1 VSDPNASAG
10 AGSRRES
17 AASALPGSDVIG
29 EYVADFLTTATR
41 LADALERVAG
51 AIRSAAEE
59 GERLSKTL
67 REELPPNLFSRD
79 RASETVPVAVVG
91 IAALA
96 VMFMAQRR
104 RSRPLDA
111 RSF

>member
-1 VSDPNASAG
+1 MADESVS
-10 AGSRRES
+10 
-17 AASALPGSDVIG
+17 SALPGSDLVG
-29 EYVADFLTTATR
+29 EYVADFLLTANR
-41 LADALERVAG
+41 LADALERIAG

-59 GERLSKTL
+59 GERLTKTL
-67 REELPPNLFSRD
+67 REELPPNLFSRE
-79 RASETVPVAVVG
+79 RATETIPVAVVG

-96 VMFMAQRR
+96 VMFLAQRR

>member
-1 VSDPNASAG
+1 VADESVS
-10 AGSRRES
+10 
-17 AASALPGSDVIG
+17 SALPGSDVVG
-29 EYVADFLTTATR
+29 EYVADFVTTATR
-41 LADALERVAG
+41 LADALERIAG
-51 AIRSAAEE
+51 AIRSAAAE
-59 GERLSKTL
+59 GERLTKTL
-67 REELPPNLFSRD
+67 REELPPNLFSRE

-96 VMFMAQRR
+96 VMFLAQRR

>member
-1 VSDPNASAG
+1 VADESVS
-10 AGSRRES
+10 
-17 AASALPGSDVIG
+17 SALPGSDVVG
-29 EYVADFLTTATR
+29 EYVADFLLTANR
-41 LADALERVAG
+41 LADALERIAG

-59 GERLSKTL
+59 GERLTKTL
-67 REELPPNLFSRD
+67 REELPPNLFSRE
-79 RASETVPVAVVG
+79 RATETIPVAVVG

-96 VMFMAQRR
+96 VMFLAQRR

>member
-1 VSDPNASAG
+1 MTDAKPENVAS
-10 AGSRRES
+10 S
-17 AASALPGSDVIG
+17 LPGSDVVG
-29 EYVADFLTTATR
+29 EYVADFLTTAYR
-41 LADALERVAG
+41 LADALERIAG

-59 GERLSKTL
+59 GDRLHKTF
-67 REELPPNLFSRD
+67 REELPANLFSRE
-79 RASETVPVAVVG
+79 RASETVPVAVIGV
-91 IAALA
+91 AALA

>member
-1 VSDPNASAG
+1 VADESVS
-10 AGSRRES
+10 
-17 AASALPGSDVIG
+17 SALPGSDLVG
-29 EYVADFLTTATR
+29 EYVADFLLTANR
-41 LADALERVAG
+41 LADALERIAG

-59 GERLSKTL
+59 GERLTKTL
-67 REELPPNLFSRD
+67 REELPPNLFSRE
-79 RASETVPVAVVG
+79 RATETIPVAVVG

-96 VMFMAQRR
+96 VMFLAQRR

>member
-1 VSDPNASAG
+1 MSDPKTENV
-10 AGSRRES
+10 
-17 AASALPGSDVIG
+17 ASALPGSDVIG
-29 EYVADFLTTATR
+29 EYVADFLVTANR
-41 LADALERVAG
+41 LADALERIAG

-59 GERLSKTL
+59 GERLTKTL
-67 REELPPNLFSRD
+67 REELPPNLFSRE

-96 VMFMAQRR
+96 VIFVAQRR

>member
-1 VSDPNASAG
+1 MVADPNAYAG
-10 AGSRRES
+10 AKPES
-17 AASALPGSDVIG
+17 AASALPGSDVIA

-41 LADALERVAG
+41 LADALERIAG

-59 GERLSKTL
+59 GDRLSKTL
-67 REELPPNLFSRD
+67 RAELPPNLFSRE
-79 RASETVPVAVVG
+79 RATETVPVAVVG

-104 RSRPLDA
+104 RSRPLDG

>member
-1 VSDPNASAG
+1 VADENVS
-10 AGSRRES
+10 
-17 AASALPGSDVIG
+17 SALPGSDVVG
-29 EYVADFLTTATR
+29 EYVADFVTTATR
-41 LADALERVAG
+41 LADALERIAG
-51 AIRSAAEE
+51 AIRSAAAE
-59 GERLSKTL
+59 GERLTKTL
-67 REELPPNLFSRD
+67 REELPPNLFSRE

-96 VMFMAQRR
+96 VMFVAQRR

>member
-1 VSDPNASAG
+1 MSDPKTENVAS
-10 AGSRRES
+10 S
-17 AASALPGSDVIG
+17 LPGSDVIG
-29 EYVADFLTTATR
+29 EYVADFLVTANR
-41 LADALERVAG
+41 LADALERIAG

-59 GERLSKTL
+59 GERLTKTL
-67 REELPPNLFSRD
+67 REELPPNLFSRE

-96 VMFMAQRR
+96 VMFVAQRR

>member
-1 VSDPNASAG
+1 MSDPNAFAG
-10 AGSRRES
+10 GNII
-17 AASALPGSDVIG
+17 SD
-29 EYVADFLTTATR
+29 YVADFLTTATR

-79 RASETVPVAVVG
+79 RATETVPVAIVG
-91 IAALA
+91 VAALA

-104 RSRPLDA
+104 RSRPLDG

>member
-1 VSDPNASAG
+1 VADESVS
-10 AGSRRES
+10 
-17 AASALPGSDVIG
+17 SALPGSDVVG
-29 EYVADFLTTATR
+29 EYVADFLLTANR
-41 LADALERVAG
+41 LADALERIAG

-59 GERLSKTL
+59 GERLTKTL
-67 REELPPNLFSRD
+67 REELPPNLFSRE
-79 RASETVPVAVVG
+79 RATETIPVAVVG

-104 RSRPLDA
+104 RSRPLDG

>member
-1 VSDPNASAG
+1 VADESVS
-10 AGSRRES
+10 
-17 AASALPGSDVIG
+17 SALPGSDVVG
-29 EYVADFLTTATR
+29 EYVADFLLTASR
-41 LADALERVAG
+41 LADTLERIAG

-67 REELPPNLFSRD
+67 REELPPNLFSRE
-79 RASETVPVAVVG
+79 RATETIPVAVVG

-96 VMFMAQRR
+96 VMFLAQRR

>member
-1 VSDPNASAG
+1 MSDPKTENV
-10 AGSRRES
+10 
-17 AASALPGSDVIG
+17 ASALPGSDVIG
-29 EYVADFLTTATR
+29 EYVADFLVTANR
-41 LADALERVAG
+41 LADALERIAG

-59 GERLSKTL
+59 GERLTKTL
-67 REELPPNLFSRD
+67 REELPPNLFSRE
-79 RASETVPVAVVG
+79 RAAETVPVAVVG

>member
-1 VSDPNASAG
+1 MSDPKTENV
-10 AGSRRES
+10 
-17 AASALPGSDVIG
+17 ASALPGSDAIG
-29 EYVADFLTTATR
+29 EYVADFLVTANR
-41 LADALERVAG
+41 LADALERIAG

-59 GERLSKTL
+59 GERLTKTL
-67 REELPPNLFSRD
+67 REELPPNLFSRE

-96 VMFMAQRR
+96 VMFVAQRR

>member
-1 VSDPNASAG
+1 MAD
-10 AGSRRES
+10 ES
-17 AASALPGSDVIG
+17 VGLGLPGSDVVG
-29 EYVADFLTTATR
+29 EYVADFVTTATR
-41 LADALERVAG
+41 LADALERIAG
-51 AIRSAAEE
+51 AIRSAAAE
-59 GERLSKTL
+59 GERLTKTL
-67 REELPPNLFSRD
+67 REELPPNLFSRE
-79 RASETVPVAVVG
+79 RASETVPVALVG

>member
-1 VSDPNASAG
+1 MSDPKTENV
-10 AGSRRES
+10 
-17 AASALPGSDVIG
+17 ASALPGSDVIG
-29 EYVADFLTTATR
+29 EYVTDFLVTANR
-41 LADALERVAG
+41 LADALERIAG

-59 GERLSKTL
+59 GERLTKTL
-67 REELPPNLFSRD
+67 REELPANLFSRE
-79 RASETVPVAVVG
+79 RATETVPVAVVG

>member
-1 VSDPNASAG
+1 MIGLGG
-10 AGSRRES
+10 AGGNAVNRMVEADVSHVEFIAANTDAQALRRNK
-17 AASALPGSDVIG
+17 APVRIQL
-29 EYVADFLTTATR
+29 
-41 LADALERVAG
+41 
-51 AIRSAAEE
+51 
-59 GERLSKTL
+59 GERLTKTL
-67 REELPPNLFSRD
+67 REELPPNLFSRE

-104 RSRPLDA
+104 RSRPVDA

>member
-1 VSDPNASAG
+1 VADESVS
-10 AGSRRES
+10 
-17 AASALPGSDVIG
+17 SALPGSDFVG
-29 EYVADFLTTATR
+29 EYVADFVTTATR
-41 LADALERVAG
+41 LADALERIAG

-59 GERLSKTL
+59 GERLTKTL
-67 REELPPNLFSRD
+67 REELPPNLFSRE
-79 RASETVPVAVVG
+79 RATETIPVAVVG

-96 VMFMAQRR
+96 VMFLAQRR

>member
-1 VSDPNASAG
+1 VADESVS
-10 AGSRRES
+10 
-17 AASALPGSDVIG
+17 SALPGSDVVG
-29 EYVADFLTTATR
+29 EYVADFLLTANR
-41 LADALERVAG
+41 LADALERIAG

-59 GERLSKTL
+59 GERLTKTL
-67 REELPPNLFSRD
+67 REELPSNLFSRE
-79 RASETVPVAVVG
+79 RATETIPVAVVG

-96 VMFMAQRR
+96 VMFLAQRR

>member
-1 VSDPNASAG
+1 VADESVSST
-10 AGSRRES
+10 
-17 AASALPGSDVIG
+17 LPGSDIVG
-29 EYVADFLTTATR
+29 EYVADFLLTANR
-41 LADALERVAG
+41 LADALERIAG

-59 GERLSKTL
+59 GERLTKTL
-67 REELPPNLFSRD
+67 REELPPNLFSRE

-96 VMFMAQRR
+96 VMFVAQRR

>member
-1 VSDPNASAG
+1 MSDPKTENV
-10 AGSRRES
+10 
-17 AASALPGSDVIG
+17 ASALPGSDVIG
-29 EYVADFLTTATR
+29 EYVADFLVTANR
-41 LADALERVAG
+41 LADALERIAG

-59 GERLSKTL
+59 GERLTKTL
-67 REELPPNLFSRD
+67 REELPPNLFSRE

-96 VMFMAQRR
+96 VMFVAQRR

-111 RSF
+111 SSF

>member
-1 VSDPNASAG
+1 VADESVS
-10 AGSRRES
+10 
-17 AASALPGSDVIG
+17 SALPGSDVVA
-29 EYVADFLTTATR
+29 EYVADFLLTANR
-41 LADALERVAG
+41 LADALERIAG

-59 GERLSKTL
+59 GERLTKTL
-67 REELPPNLFSRD
+67 REELPPNLFSRE
-79 RASETVPVAVVG
+79 RATETIPVAVVG

-96 VMFMAQRR
+96 VMFLAQRR

>member
-1 VSDPNASAG
+1 MADESVS
-10 AGSRRES
+10 
-17 AASALPGSDVIG
+17 SALPGSDVVG
-29 EYVADFLTTATR
+29 EYVADFLLTANR
-41 LADALERVAG
+41 LADALERIAG

-59 GERLSKTL
+59 GERLTKTL
-67 REELPPNLFSRD
+67 REELPPNLFSRE
-79 RASETVPVAVVG
+79 RATETIPVAVVG

-96 VMFMAQRR
+96 VMFLAQRR